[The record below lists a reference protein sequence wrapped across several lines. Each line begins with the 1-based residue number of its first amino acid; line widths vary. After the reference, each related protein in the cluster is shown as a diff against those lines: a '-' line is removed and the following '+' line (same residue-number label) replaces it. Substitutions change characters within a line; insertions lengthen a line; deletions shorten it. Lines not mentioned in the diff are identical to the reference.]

1 MRTLAAYAAFV
12 VALLLSLP
20 ARAET
25 PPPQRLTIDDAIAVA
40 GAKNPE
46 LAMSAMSIAA
56 QKKQLES
63 TKGLRL
69 PALILKSN
77 LMVWNAELAFQ
88 LPSTYG
94 FAEWPSTYPT
104 QPPMI
109 VPMGLEE
116 MTVRGRITS
125 STTLTAMQPLTLLL
139 IYNEMVK
146 INRAGLAASHAD
158 HSAAKLGV
166 GSGIAQAYLMTLQI
180 KAASDIGN
188 ASVAQVEAQ
197 LERARI
203 LQAGDVLEK
212 VDVMRL
218 EAALANVRQQAAAAA
233 SGAIQAERQLVHIM
247 GLPATARVEVIDE
260 FATAPT
266 PPPWAEAE
274 VIDLVRRRRPEL
286 EAARQRSAQAA
297 AGRELARW
305 KLAPNILALASF
317 QHDEGGGVFAI
328 KNSWFVGL
336 TMEWTLWDWGH
347 KWHALDEAKIKQQ
360 QALLAAGRLEDQ
372 LILEARNYALTARTA
387 FETIAVAEAGLA
399 AAEEAFRLQTIR
411 YAEGA
416 ATTTDLLDAETEV
429 TRARLGYVSA
439 RYSYFL
445 ALVTLAQSIGEK
457 PSSALFGSK

>member
-1 MRTLAAYAAFV
+1 MRTATVITALVAATLV
-12 VALLLSLP
+12 SVP
-20 ARAET
+20 ARGDT
-25 PPPQRLTIDDAIAVA
+25 PPQRLTIDEAIAVA

-46 LAMSAMSIAA
+46 LALAGMSIDA
-56 QKKQLES
+56 QKKKIKS

-77 LMVWNAELAFQ
+77 LLVWNEELAFA
-88 LPSTYG
+88 LPSAYG
-94 FAEWPSTYPT
+94 FAEWPATYPT
-104 QPPMI
+104 EAPVL

-116 MTVRGRITS
+116 MTVRGRVTS

-139 IYNEMVK
+139 IYNDMVD
-146 INRAGLAASHAD
+146 IERAGLAAAQAE
-158 HSAAKLGV
+158 HSAAKLGI
-166 GSGIAQAYLMTLQI
+166 GSGIAQAYLATLHI
-180 KAASDIGN
+180 KAASAIAS

-197 LERARI
+197 LERARV

-233 SGAIQAERQLVHIM
+233 SGAIQAERQLVHAM
-247 GLPATARVEVIDE
+247 GLPATARVDVVDE
-260 FATAPT
+260 FAANPT

-274 VIDLVRRRRPEL
+274 VVDLVRRRRPEI
-286 EAARQRSAQAA
+286 EAARHRSDQAA
-297 AGRELARW
+297 SARSLARW
-305 KLAPNILALASF
+305 KLAPNILALATF

-347 KWHALDEAKIKQQ
+347 KWHAIDEAEIKQK
-360 QALLAAGRLEDQ
+360 QAQIAATRLEDQ
-372 LILEARNYALTARTA
+372 LILEARNHALSARTS
-387 FETIAVAEAGLA
+387 FETIVVAEAGLA

-429 TRARLGYVSA
+429 TRARLGYA
-439 RYSYFL
+439 TTRYSYFL

-457 PSSALFGSK
+457 PSSALFGAK